1 MAKTLVYQLYP
12 IAWEQ
17 YNNGKNALENMT
29 EHLNRI
35 KALGADYV
43 WLSPMY
49 PSPRCD
55 HGYDISDYKRIDP
68 RFGSY
73 ADVATFITMAHKL
86 GIKVLFDLVL
96 NHTSTEHPWFK
107 NHPEYYCWSDEDRS
121 DWHNLF
127 DGGPAW
133 EPTLSGRY
141 YLHLFTRGQA
151 DLNWFP
157 FGGNTINMTLV
168 HEFRDVVDF
177 WHELYH
183 VDGFRLDVP
192 QAINKSLSAESLE
205 LTDLIFGDGKD
216 VDVINAIFK
225 GREDLFLMME
235 SFEPSNGELID
246 YYAENT
252 PVDFILD
259 VILKDEVEKSRK
271 EFKESLK
278 QLCEH
283 DHFML
288 DLESHDS
295 PRFLSRSD
303 MDPQDMILEMFN
315 SKAEAICL
323 YQGQELCL
331 RNPTKEELPATK
343 MLDLDAMSAMRAKKG
358 ENIADIRKNSRA
370 NARVPI
376 PMDEYS
382 RQGWDLGS
390 YLILTKLWVM
400 RWKGG

>member
-1 MAKTLVYQLYP
+1 MAKKKIVYQLYP

-17 YNNGKNALENMT
+17 CSPNALTAMT
-29 EHLNRI
+29 EHLERI
-35 KALGADYV
+35 KSLEVDYV

-49 PSPRCD
+49 PSPRWD
-55 HGYDISDYKRIDP
+55 GGYDISDYKRLDE
-68 RFGSY
+68 RFGGY
-73 ADVATFITMAHKL
+73 DDLARFISKAHSL
-86 GIKVLFDLVL
+86 GIGVLFDLVL
-96 NHTSTEHPWFK
+96 NHTSAEHKWFK
-107 NHPEYYCWSDEDRS
+107 EHPEYYIWSTKDREG
-121 DWHNLF
+121 WHNLF
-127 DGGPAW
+127 DEGSAW
-133 EPTLSGRY
+133 ECVAQDTY
-141 YLHLFTRGQA
+141 YLHLFHPKQA
-151 DLNWFP
+151 DLNWYP
-157 FGGNTINMTLV
+157 DNSTLNGSLV
-168 HEFRDVVDF
+168 KEFQDIIAF
-177 WHELYH
+177 WCDIYH
-183 VDGFRLDVP
+183 IDGFRLDVP
-192 QAINKSLSAESLE
+192 QAINKDLAEDSLE
-205 LTDLIFGDGKD
+205 LSDLLYETGRDTG
-216 VDVINAIFK
+216 VINAIFK

-235 SFEPSNGELID
+235 CFDPTNGELIE

-259 VILKDEVEKSRK
+259 VILKDEVEKSRE

-283 DHFML
+283 SQYML

-295 PRFLSRSD
+295 PRFASRGNIE
-303 MDPQDMILEMFN
+303 PEDMIWEMFN

-358 ENIADIRKNSRA
+358 ENIADIRKSSRA

-382 RQGWDLGS
+382 RQENAPES
-390 YLILTKLWVM
+390 YLNLTKLWIR
-400 RWKGG
+400 RWKGK